1 MVANPTGVNALAAL
15 PKGLAAI
22 LPIVDNIPRPA
33 GANDPTSSGANKLAP
48 AVLILPCLNSSAANP
63 AATLGCPKTLK
74 AFSNPFPVVP

>member
-33 GANDPTSSGANKLAP
+33 GANDPTSSGANKAAP
-48 AVLILPCLNSSAANP
+48 PVLILPCLNSSAAIP
-63 AATLGCPKTLK
+63 AAILGCPKTFNACK
-74 AFSNPFPVVP
+74 TF